1 MLLQSAK
8 RFLIIAFSIIII
20 QKESFA
26 QINKQKAITY
36 NLSFG
41 AITSGIG
48 AVINKEKKDKFIPTL
63 LKGIGEGIIG
73 GTAVYGSKQ
82 MIRQFVKTERYTYVW
97 GANILNALGNS
108 IIENGAANRKIFSQ
122 FYYTFGFNRFD
133 IYTPNEI
140 KLRYRVMPV
149 ALLGFSYNLMQGYV
163 FDYKKT
169 IKSGFLVFETNEIN
183 RSGLYSFAGLAYV
196 NTLTLKRTLSSSE
209 KLGVLGHEIIHG
221 YQYLDHFRLNP
232 FLIKGQRDWV
242 NHESKAV
249 AFYEKW
255 VYTDWTYTVQNYL
268 YGDQQGRSEEYYDN
282 FYEAEADFFSEKEHQ

>member
-8 RFLIIAFSIIII
+8 RLLIITFSIIII

-36 NLSFG
+36 NLSFA

-63 LKGIGEGIIG
+63 IKGIGKGLIG

-97 GANILNALGNS
+97 GGNILNALGNS

-133 IYTPNEI
+133 IYTPNKI

-149 ALLGFSYNLMQGYV
+149 ALFGFSTTLIKGYA

-169 IKSGFLVFETNEIN
+169 IKSGFLVFETNEMN
-183 RSGLYSFAGLAYV
+183 SPFLDDVGGQATV
-196 NTLTLKRTLSSSE
+196 NTLTLKRTLSASE
-209 KLGVLGHEIIHG
+209 KMGVLGHEIIHG
-221 YQYLDHFRLNP
+221 YQHLDYFRVNP
-232 FLIKGQRDWV
+232 FLIRAQRDWV
-242 NHESKAV
+242 NHENKVV

-255 VYTDWTYTVQNYL
+255 VYSDWTYALQGYFYL
-268 YGDQQGRSEEYYDN
+268 NQMERSKEYYDN

>member
-1 MLLQSAK
+1 MLLQSTK
-8 RFLIIAFSIIII
+8 RLLIITFSIIII

-48 AVINKEKKDKFIPTL
+48 AIINKEKKDKLIPTL
-63 LKGIGEGIIG
+63 LKGIGKGIIG

-97 GANILNALGNS
+97 GGNILNALGNS
-108 IIENGAANRKIFSQ
+108 IIENGAANRKVFSQ

-133 IYTPNEI
+133 IYTPNKI
-140 KLRYRVMPV
+140 KLRYRVMPI
-149 ALLGFSYNLMQGYV
+149 ALLGFSYNLMQGYA

-169 IKSGFLVFETNEIN
+169 IKSGFLVFEMDEIN
-183 RSGLYSFAGLAYV
+183 TPYLHDVSGLATV
-196 NTLTLKRTLSSSE
+196 NTLTLKRALSSSE
-209 KLGVLGHEIIHG
+209 KLGTLGHEIIHA
-221 YQYLDHFRLNP
+221 YQYLDDFRFNP
-232 FLIKGQRDWV
+232 FLIKAQRDWV
-242 NHESKAV
+242 NHENKVV

-255 VYTDWTYTVQNYL
+255 VYTDWTYVLGSFLYL
-268 YGDQQGRSEEYYDN
+268 NEHTNSEEYFDN
-282 FYEAEADFFSEKEHQ
+282 FYEAEADFFSVKEHQ